1 MNMGH
6 DQQGMCFASLGM
18 ELNQKGIT
26 LSPLGSCFPDKLTII
41 RMFGVWQ
48 VMG

>member
-1 MNMGH
+1 MGH
-6 DQQGMCFASLGM
+6 DRQGMCFASLRM

-26 LSPLGSCFPDKLTII
+26 LSLLGSCFPDKLTII
-41 RMFGVWQ
+41 RMSGVWE